1 MFKTR
6 FTLQNNFY
14 LLWNIYILKLLH
26 FRAIIISGG
35 PNSVNA
41 LDAPTYDKDLFR
53 IGLPILG
60 KIYFEFLYFIMKQS
74 LGF

>member
-1 MFKTR
+1 MKNV
-6 FTLQNNFY
+6 LN
-14 LLWNIYILKLLH
+14 

-41 LDAPTYDKDLFR
+41 VDAPTYDADIFR

-60 KIYFEFLYFIMKQS
+60 KAYYLLFDYVITSK
-74 LGF
+74 

>member
-1 MFKTR
+1 MKPF
-6 FTLQNNFY
+6 
-14 LLWNIYILKLLH
+14 

-41 LDAPTYDKDLFR
+41 VDAPIYDSDIFR

-60 KIYFEFLYFIMKQS
+60 KALYFI
-74 LGF
+74 LIHFFFFF

>member
-1 MFKTR
+1 M
-6 FTLQNNFY
+6 
-14 LLWNIYILKLLH
+14 IILN

-41 LDAPTYDKDLFR
+41 VDAPTYDADIFR

-60 KIYFEFLYFIMKQS
+60 KTEFIIL
-74 LGF
+74 

>member
-1 MFKTR
+1 M
-6 FTLQNNFY
+6 NF
-14 LLWNIYILKLLH
+14 NIH

-41 LDAPTYDKDLFR
+41 VDAPTYDSDIFR

-60 KIYFEFLYFIMKQS
+60 KAVFYFGKFF
-74 LGF
+74 